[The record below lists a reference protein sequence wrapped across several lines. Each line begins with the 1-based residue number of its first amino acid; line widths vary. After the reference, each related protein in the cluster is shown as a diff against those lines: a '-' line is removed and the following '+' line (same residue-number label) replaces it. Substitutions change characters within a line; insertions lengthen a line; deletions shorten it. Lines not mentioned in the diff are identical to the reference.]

1 MTSRDQKFAGILSVL
16 LTATVAVNVI
26 AFQEKAG
33 TPTETSSIG
42 ARTQWLDNA
51 APGSPTAEP
60 APAAQPAA
68 AAVPQIDTTEI
79 NAAEITRGIQRELN
93 NRNYEAGPPDGIAG
107 TVTRAAIFAYEYDN
121 GLTLSGQPN
130 ADLLS
135 RIVLGSSSIAPPAS
149 RPGSKMTPDGES
161 FVRTVRQQLAN
172 LGYDV
177 GQGAGLTPDFSRAI
191 RKFEAAQ
198 KLPETGRISAPMVAR
213 MIHLNAIAKSRKD
226 SRTASR

>member
-213 MIHLNAIAKSRKD
+213 MIHLQAIAKSRKD
-226 SRTASR
+226 SHTASR